1 VVDDEPDARVLVKR
15 FLERCKAE
23 VVTAGSAAEA
33 LQVLRRL
40 DPHVI
45 VSDIGMP
52 DQDGYAFMTEAR
64 QQGIKAP
71 ALALTAFARAEDR
84 LRSLYAGYQLHL
96 SKPIEPAELVAA
108 VASMVGRLGTKG

>member
-1 VVDDEPDARVLVKR
+1 MKR

-40 DPHVI
+40 NPHVI

-64 QQGIKAP
+64 HQGSRRP
-71 ALALTAFARAEDR
+71 
-84 LRSLYAGYQLHL
+84 
-96 SKPIEPAELVAA
+96 PWP
-108 VASMVGRLGTKG
+108 